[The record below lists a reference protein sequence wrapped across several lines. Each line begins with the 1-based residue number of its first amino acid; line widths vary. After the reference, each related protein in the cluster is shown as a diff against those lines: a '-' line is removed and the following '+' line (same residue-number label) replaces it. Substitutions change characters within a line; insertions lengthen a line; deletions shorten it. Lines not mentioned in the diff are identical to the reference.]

1 MTDKDI
7 SHDEMVEVV
16 SQQFKIGA
24 EAAEYLNQHP
34 MLYPYIV
41 ESIGKIKAIFG
52 SYLELELRLVKDPE
66 DAAYRRLFG
75 YIWVKSNVD
84 EAIDK
89 LNQLDDEYILDLPDD
104 IASHLNFDVRY
115 K

>member
-16 SQQFKIGA
+16 SRQFKTDA
-24 EAAEYLNQHP
+24 EATTYLNQHP
-34 MLYPYIV
+34 LLYPYIV
-41 ESIGKIKAIFG
+41 ESIAKIKAIFG
-52 SYLELELRLVKDPE
+52 SYIELELHLVKDPE

-75 YIWVKSNVD
+75 YIWVSASVD
-84 EAIDK
+84 DAIDK

-115 K
+115 

>member
-7 SHDEMVEVV
+7 SHDEMVELV
-16 SQQFKIGA
+16 SQHFKIGA

-52 SYLELELRLVKDPE
+52 SCIELELRLMKDPE

-75 YIWVKSNVD
+75 YIGVSVSVD

-89 LNQLDDEYILDLPDD
+89 RHQLDEEYTLDLPDD